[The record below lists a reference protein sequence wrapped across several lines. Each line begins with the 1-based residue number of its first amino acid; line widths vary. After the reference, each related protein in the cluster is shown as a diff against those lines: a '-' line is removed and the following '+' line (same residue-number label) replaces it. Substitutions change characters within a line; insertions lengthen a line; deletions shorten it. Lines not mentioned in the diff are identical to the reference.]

1 MGLIKPRM
9 SSYVERGNKLIAEG
23 KTKEAMNLV
32 SHGLQYYSE
41 RVINSIS
48 PYAKSDAGLIVLVLR
63 HLANEIEKNNP
74 GAKEL
79 ADGMEKCVGKPSLQE
94 IEKIKKPN
102 RR

>member
-1 MGLIKPRM
+1 MRVFRASVCEFVKRFTYI
-9 SSYVERGNKLIAEG
+9 IARKSE
-23 KTKEAMNLV
+23 KINSFHT

-48 PYAKSDAGLIVLVLR
+48 PYAKLDAGLIVLVLR

-94 IEKIKKPN
+94 IEKIKKSN